1 MTIHHLRRD
10 YRFGSLTREQMPED
24 PISLFQTWFDQLRS
38 TDLPEWFEPN
48 AMSLATAKPDGGAAC
63 RIVLLK
69 EFDERGFTF
78 FTNYLSAKGE
88 QIDSDPRVTLGFFWP
103 IIERQIRIEGIAT
116 KVDPSLSEKYF
127 RSRPRS
133 SQLSA
138 NVSPQSQVIAD
149 ESTLTKLVDQLD
161 SKLQGAD
168 VPCPEHWGGYRVRPD
183 LIEFWQGRPSRL
195 HDRFR
200 YLRRDDGH
208 WQVDRLGP

>member
-10 YRFGSLTREQMPED
+10 YRFGSLTRDQLPED
-24 PISLFQTWFDQLRS
+24 PIALFQTWFDELRS
-38 TDLPEWFEPN
+38 MDLPEWFEPN
-48 AMSLATAKPDGGAAC
+48 AMTLATSKPHGGAAC

-69 EFDERGFTF
+69 EFDHRGFTF
-78 FTNYLSAKGE
+78 FTNYLSAKGD
-88 QIDSDPRVTLGFFWP
+88 QINADDRVSLGFFWP
-103 IIERQIRIEGIAT
+103 ILERQIRVEGIAT
-116 KVDPSLSEKYF
+116 KVEDSLSEKYF

-149 ESTLTKLVDQLD
+149 ESTLTKLVEDLD
-161 SKLQGAD
+161 SKLQGAP
-168 VPCPEHWGGYRVRPD
+168 VPRPDHWGGFRVAPD

-200 YLRRDDGH
+200 YLRQDNS
-208 WQVDRLGP
+208 WQIDRLGP

>member
-10 YRFGSLTREQMPED
+10 YRFGSLTRDQMPDD
-24 PISLFQTWFDQLRS
+24 PIALFRTWFDELRS
-38 TDLPEWFEPN
+38 MDLPEWFEPN
-48 AMSLATAKPDGGAAC
+48 AMSLATAKPERGAAC

-69 EFDERGFTF
+69 EFDDRGFTF
-78 FTNYLSAKGE
+78 FTNYLSSKGE
-88 QIDSDPRVTLGFFWP
+88 QIATDNRVALGFFWP
-103 IIERQIRIEGIAT
+103 ILERQIRVEGFAT

-138 NVSPQSQVIAD
+138 NASPQSQIIQD
-149 ESTLTKLVDQLD
+149 ESTLTQLVEDLD
-161 SKLQGAD
+161 AKLQGAE
-168 VPCPEHWGGYRVRPD
+168 VPCPEHWGGYRVSPE

-200 YLRRDDGH
+200 YLRRPGGWH
-208 WQVDRLGP
+208 VDRLGP

>member
-10 YRFGSLTREQMPED
+10 YRYGSLSRELMPDD
-24 PISLFQTWFDQLRS
+24 PIALFQTWFDELRS
-38 TDLPEWFEPN
+38 MDLPEWFEPN
-48 AMSLATAKPDGGAAC
+48 AMSLATARPDQGAAC

-69 EFDERGFTF
+69 EFDQRGFTF

-88 QIDSDPRVTLGFFWP
+88 QISQDPHVALSFFWP
-103 IIERQIRIEGIAT
+103 ILERQIRIEGIAT
-116 KVDPSLSEKYF
+116 KVEPSLSEKYF

-138 NVSPQSQVIAD
+138 NVSPQSQIIPD
-149 ESTLTKLVDQLD
+149 ESTLTKLVEDLD
-161 SKLQGAD
+161 GKLHGAD
-168 VPCPEHWGGYRVRPD
+168 VPCPEHWGGYRVKPD

-200 YLRRDDGH
+200 YLRSGDT
-208 WQVDRLGP
+208 WQLDRLGP

>member
-10 YRFGSLTREQMPED
+10 YRFGSLTRDQMPDD
-24 PISLFQTWFDQLRS
+24 PIALFRTWFDELRS
-38 TDLPEWFEPN
+38 MDLPEWFEPN
-48 AMSLATAKPDGGAAC
+48 AMSLATAKPERGAAC

-69 EFDERGFTF
+69 EFDDRGFTF
-78 FTNYLSAKGE
+78 FTNYLSSKGE
-88 QIDSDPRVTLGFFWP
+88 QIATDNRVALGFFWP
-103 IIERQIRIEGIAT
+103 ILERQIRVEGFAT

-138 NVSPQSQVIAD
+138 NASPQSQIIQD
-149 ESTLTKLVDQLD
+149 ESTLTQLVEDLD
-161 SKLQGAD
+161 AKLQGAE
-168 VPCPEHWGGYRVRPD
+168 VPCPEHWGGYRVSPE

-200 YLRRDDGH
+200 YLRRPGG